1 MVKVKLTWIVFVL
14 VAVSS
19 WAQAQTN
26 SYVVFFTDKNNSPFD
41 VAQPQEFL
49 SSRAISRRIAQ
60 QIPVIEEDLP
70 VNPGYLSGLGSTGV
84 DVLFSS
90 KWFNAAIIN
99 STPLEAENL
108 KLLTYVSDVEY
119 VAPGTGGGRSKND
132 EKFKKTKV
140 SGSDSLFQNDI
151 LDIPEMHADGF
162 KGEGIIIGV
171 LDGGFSGTDNIEA
184 FQKLRDEGRIAY
196 AYNFIGRSQ
205 NVYQYTDH
213 GTKVLS
219 LMAADWPRKSY
230 IGVAPNAS
238 YALIVT
244 ENSQSE
250 YRVEEYYWAV
260 GAERADSLGVDVLTT
275 SLGYNLFDDPS
286 MNYQPNELDGKTAVI
301 TRASQIAAEKGI
313 VFLTSAGNEG
323 MKPWQT
329 ITFPA
334 DVIDGLAVGSI
345 QPNYSKSIF
354 SSIGPS
360 WDGRVKPDVV
370 AQGSGAF
377 LVSGSGTLLTGSGT
391 SFSAPQVAGLVA
403 GIWQAYPTLTSQ
415 EILTTIRGS
424 SDLYD
429 NPNIELGYGVPSYQ
443 AMRNFI
449 ESENQTNAFAVYP
462 NPVLEDGQLKIRVK
476 DPVADNEVNVR
487 LLDSNGKLILESSV
501 PFSWR
506 INEYILEMTTLPA
519 GLYLVNLR
527 SKDKIEKLKI
537 VKI

>member
-1 MVKVKLTWIVFVL
+1 MFVL